1 MFTRLRG
8 PVLSGGGALAALVLT
23 ACAPAAEIPAPGAQT
38 APVSGSEVSL
48 PVLTLSGEAVLPEG
62 TAVPPDA
69 RLILE
74 LHTEINRAL
83 IGEPML
89 QQERIAGNANPIP
102 FTMDLPGVNFENGG
116 YKLTARLQSG
126 YAILL
131 KAQAPAAFTS
141 EAELT
146 GLTLTLVDP
155 ATLVDR
161 PMITPEGTLYVCGG
175 ERLILALEAGAAY
188 VTYETGE
195 SARLRKLD
203 TQPGAAEQFSNGQL
217 LVERRTDDTGAET
230 LSFGQ
235 GQAVPQ
241 DCTAAE

>member
-1 MFTRLRG
+1 MLSAGG
-8 PVLSGGGALAALVLT
+8 PLCLLAFT
-23 ACAPAAEIPAPGAQT
+23 ACAPAGEVPSPVAE
-38 APVSGSEVSL
+38 PVSLSGPEISM
-48 PVLTLSGEAVLPEG
+48 PALTLSGEAVLPEG
-62 TAVPPDA
+62 MAVPPDA

-74 LHTEINRAL
+74 VHTEINRAL

-89 QQERIAGNANPIP
+89 ERSLIPGGANPIR

-116 YKLTARLQSG
+116 YKLTGRLQSG

-131 KAQAPAAFTS
+131 RAETPAAFTT

-155 ATLVDR
+155 ATLVNR
-161 PMITPEGTLYVCGG
+161 PMITPEGTLYDCGG

-188 VTYETGE
+188 VTFGTGE

-203 TQPGAAEQFSNGQL
+203 AETGAAEQFSNGEL
-217 LVERRTDDTGAET
+217 LIERRTGDTGAET
-230 LSFGQ
+230 LSFGHGQ
-235 GQAVPQ
+235 GVPQ